1 MTPCRIES
9 DRGIVKI
16 LVNEACSGILSR
28 SPSALEEIDW
38 RAQLRQAFRRPGEL
52 LAFLGLDG
60 DSDTHEGNPTF
71 PMLVPR
77 AYANRMQRGNR
88 HDPLLLQVLPNSSEQ
103 VPVPGFISDPV
114 GDGQSRQARGLLHK
128 YHGRALV
135 ISTGACAVH
144 CRYCFRQHYPY
155 ANDHAGRDLKPAL
168 AYIEGHPDIT
178 EVILSGGDPLMLDT
192 ARLGELS
199 HSLSDIEHIK
209 RLRIHTRLPVVLPDR
224 VDKDFC
230 AWMGALPW
238 PVVVV
243 IHANH
248 AAEFDSNVDGAAS
261 RMRAAGAHLFNQSV
275 LLRGIN
281 DHEDSLVE
289 LMERSF
295 AAGVVP
301 YYLHMLDRVEGAARF
316 DISIERALQ
325 LHERLRLRLPGYL
338 VPRLVREQAG
348 APYKLPVL

>member
-1 MTPCRIES
+1 
-9 DRGIVKI
+9 
-16 LVNEACSGILSR
+16 
-28 SPSALEEIDW
+28 
-38 RAQLRQAFRRPGEL
+38 
-52 LAFLGLDG
+52 
-60 DSDTHEGNPTF
+60 
-71 PMLVPR
+71 MLVPR
-77 AYANRMQRGNR
+77 AYASRMQRGNR
-88 HDPLLLQVLPNSSEQ
+88 HDPLLLQVLPDSSEQ
-103 VPVPGFISDPV
+103 VPVPGFVNDPV
-114 GDGQSRQARGLLHK
+114 GDSQSRQTRGLLHK
-128 YHGRALV
+128 YHGRALL

-155 ANDHAGRDLKPAL
+155 ANDHLGRNLEPAL
-168 AYIEGHPDIT
+168 AYIERQSDIA

-192 ARLGELS
+192 ARLAELGGR
-199 HSLSDIEHIK
+199 LSAVEHIR

-224 VDKDFC
+224 VDQDFC
-230 AWMGALPW
+230 AWINALPW

-248 AAEFDSNVDGAAS
+248 GAEFDSQVDGAIS
-261 RMRAAGAHLFNQSV
+261 RMRAAGAHVFNQAV
-275 LLRGIN
+275 LLKDIN
-281 DHEDSLVE
+281 DNEDSLVE

-301 YYLHMLDRVEGAARF
+301 YYLHLLDRVEGAARF
-316 DISIERALQ
+316 DTSTELALQ